1 MYAENGGNLR
11 AEVSTLLRQHR
22 VQQRLGG
29 AGSHSIPETTTVE
42 ERRLLGEQISRYRH
56 SVLLWCIQAVRAAS
70 PRMNLEGTG
79 TRTRGP
85 AKELRHRLDGALN
98 QSAAGLPTLAQLTT
112 AQPFAMV
119 ETWRHVAR
127 AATLGEH
134 DFDAGLG
141 YGRLSEVQC
150 MTLLKDSAE
159 VARALVGLDR
169 RYDNIPG
176 WQALKDVGRLGRA
189 AEVCAVFAGHRDPDY
204 TIDLRGWRPRPA
216 LIEGSGLTGLTGV
229 LQAENNLLVHLGTF
243 PDARSLR
250 LILDSQRIVAR
261 DAATLVAHQDP
272 ELARVWRKRASTLL
286 HLIHATRDFGGMV
299 GNGGP
304 AAGEASLAA
313 SRVEHLLRAANG
325 DRVAPDAG
333 SVRHLH
339 LLFREI
345 DERLSDVIQHGA
357 RERNYFMRVPF
368 PRVDQSA
375 AGIVK
380 PVRHRY
386 TPITSD
392 VGSELLE
399 IVRTELRPTI
409 PPPQAPKRA
418 AASREELVAA
428 LSHRP
433 EPRQPRPPVSI

>member
-1 MYAENGGNLR
+1 
-11 AEVSTLLRQHR
+11 
-22 VQQRLGG
+22 
-29 AGSHSIPETTTVE
+29 
-42 ERRLLGEQISRYRH
+42 
-56 SVLLWCIQAVRAAS
+56 
-70 PRMNLEGTG
+70 MNLEGTR

-85 AKELRHRLDGALN
+85 AEELLHRLDGALN
-98 QSAAGLPTLAQLTT
+98 HSAAGLPTLGQLTSE
-112 AQPFAMV
+112 QPFAMV

-141 YGRLSEVQC
+141 DGQLSGAQRLA
-150 MTLLKDSAE
+150 LLNDSAN

-169 RYDNIPG
+169 RYNNIPG
-176 WQALKDVGRLGRA
+176 WQALKDVGRLGHA
-189 AEVCAVFAGHRDPDY
+189 AEVCSTFAGADEPDY
-204 TIDLRGWRPRPA
+204 TIDLRGWRSPTA
-216 LIEGSGLTGLTGV
+216 LIVGPRLTGLIGV

-261 DAATLVAHQDP
+261 DAAALVADQDP
-272 ELARVWRKRASTLL
+272 ELARAWRKRASTFL

-299 GNGGP
+299 GDGGA

-313 SRVEHLLRAANG
+313 SRVGHLLRAANG
-325 DRVAPDAG
+325 DPAAPDAG
-333 SVRHLH
+333 SVRNLH
-339 LLFREI
+339 LMFGKI
-345 DERLSDVIQHGA
+345 DERLSEVIQHGA
-357 RERNYFMRVPF
+357 RERIYFARVPL
-368 PRVDQSA
+368 PRVDQDA

-399 IVRTELRPTI
+399 IVRTELRPAFS
-409 PPPQAPKRA
+409 PPQVPKRA
-418 AASREELVAA
+418 AASREELWAA

-433 EPRQPRPPVSI
+433 EPRHPRPPVSI